1 MVCTL
6 TLDSSSWLATLTGEA
21 TMTVYSTGSLVALTK
36 TVLAVNDAATFDGF
50 LFKINGSLVLF
61 ATGNPIDQ
69 ETASAPIELR
79 ALN

>member
-21 TMTVYSTGSLVALTK
+21 TLTVYSTGSLVALTQ
-36 TVLAVNDAATFDGF
+36 TVLAVNDAASFNGF

-61 ATGNPIDQ
+61 ADEESDRRRVAIGPN
-69 ETASAPIELR
+69 
-79 ALN
+79 